1 MAIERQRV
9 INAARRQN
17 DRGAIRQAF

>member
-9 INAARRQN
+9 MNAARRQN